1 MEKTIENPRD
11 LLDDQ
16 NLLATFEVNVVRLV
30 FFRPE
35 ISALMG
41 GGSLGAVSGSWS
53 ITKDSSCSHLVE
65 SGSRA
70 YDSVACK
77 ILALA

>member
-41 GGSLGAVSGSWS
+41 GGSLGAVSGS
-53 ITKDSSCSHLVE
+53 
-65 SGSRA
+65 
-70 YDSVACK
+70 
-77 ILALA
+77 